1 MSHIIVISRLIFM
14 STRLK
19 IMLEAIL
26 NIINLSIVYDGSIG

>member
-1 MSHIIVISRLIFM
+1 MSHIIVSHLIFM

-26 NIINLSIVYDGSIG
+26 NIINLSTVYDGSIG